1 MTSDRITRRLVI
13 RGRVQGVFF
22 RESMRQE
29 AARLGITGWVCNRAD
44 GRVEAVVQGSP
55 EAVGAVM
62 EWARHGPPD
71 AHVDAVEVAEASGD
85 YLGFEK
91 LPTR

>member
-1 MTSDRITRRLVI
+1 MTTERVTRRLAI

-44 GRVEAVVQGSP
+44 GSVEAVVQGSP
-55 EAVGAVM
+55 DAVGAM
-62 EWARHGPPD
+62 TQWARRGPPD
-71 AHVDAVEVAEASGD
+71 AHVDEVEIAEAGGD
-85 YLGFEK
+85 YFGFQK
-91 LPTR
+91 RPTR